1 MMAWV
6 LLSRAG
12 KELSV
17 DVLYNKS
24 LCPKVQG
31 GTPGKV
37 APLGLMRVWAAGAAE
52 RLTEWQSGQIYFG
65 QTTDVRTFV

>member
-1 MMAWV
+1 MVWV
-6 LLSRAG
+6 LLGRAG

-24 LCPKVQG
+24 LCPKVRG

-37 APLGLMRVWAAGAAE
+37 ALLRLMRVWAVGAAE
-52 RLTEWQSGQIYFG
+52 RLTEWQSGQIYLE
-65 QTTDVRTFV
+65 QMADVRTFV

>member
-1 MMAWV
+1 MVWV
-6 LLSRAG
+6 LLGRAG

-24 LCPKVQG
+24 LCPKVRG

-37 APLGLMRVWAAGAAE
+37 ALLGLMRVWAAGAAE
-52 RLTEWQSGQIYFG
+52 RLTEWQSGQINFG
-65 QTTDVRTFV
+65 RIADVRTFV

>member
-1 MMAWV
+1 MMVWV

-37 APLGLMRVWAAGAAE
+37 APLGLVRVRAAGAAE
-52 RLTEWQSGQIYFG
+52 RLTE
-65 QTTDVRTFV
+65 